1 VFTSS
6 LLDGNWA
13 NTVVV
18 GRPAADHVREL
29 KQQPGGDIGI
39 HGSIELARSLLREG
53 LVDELRLVVAATVA
67 GRGQRLFDGAD
78 ELRRLTLV
86 DVDSTPAGS
95 LLLGYRTAGA
105 A

>member
-1 VFTSS
+1 
-6 LLDGNWA
+6 
-13 NTVVV
+13 
-18 GRPAADHVREL
+18 ADHVREL

-39 HGSIELARSLLREG
+39 HGSVELARSLLHAG

-67 GRGQRLFDGAD
+67 GRGRRLFDSSD
-78 ELRRLTLV
+78 ELRRLMLV

-95 LLLGYRTAGA
+95 LLLGYRTGGA